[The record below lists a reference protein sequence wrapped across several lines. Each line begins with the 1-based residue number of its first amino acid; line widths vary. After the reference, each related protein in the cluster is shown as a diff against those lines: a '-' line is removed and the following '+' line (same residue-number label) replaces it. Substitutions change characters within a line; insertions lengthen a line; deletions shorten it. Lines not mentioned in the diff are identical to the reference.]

1 MQTEFKDTQ
10 EAANKWWAYQDAKM
24 RNIKNKSRYSA
35 QVHLQVDRMIVALG
49 ELYAGKIY
57 EAYNPKRVSVK
68 IDKPLVKD
76 SRWLKMLEADWAK
89 EGITKTQTPTGLL
102 YRII

>member
-1 MQTEFKDTQ
+1 MQTQFKETN
-10 EAANKWWAYQDAKM
+10 EAPNKFWAAQDARM
-24 RNIKNKSRYSA
+24 RNIKNKSLYPARI
-35 QVHLQVDRMIVALG
+35 HLRVDRMIIALG

-68 IDKPLVKD
+68 IDKPVVKD

-89 EGITKTQTPTGLL
+89 EGITKTQTPQGLL